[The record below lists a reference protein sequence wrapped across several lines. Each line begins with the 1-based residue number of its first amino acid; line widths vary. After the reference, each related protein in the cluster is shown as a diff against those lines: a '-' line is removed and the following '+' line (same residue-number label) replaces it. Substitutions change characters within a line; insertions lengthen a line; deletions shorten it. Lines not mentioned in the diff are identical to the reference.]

1 MTDRLTILWAK
12 AGRLLPVDTGGKI
25 RSYHLARALARR
37 HEVTMLTW
45 YDGQRDAAYE
55 EAMAREFPGAVTL
68 RAGPRRVDPLSAG
81 LRYAAGLFTG
91 APFAIRKFTTSE
103 VRALI
108 DQWAGERR
116 FDAMVCDFLSA
127 SLHFSRPESMP
138 VVLFQHN
145 VEASLWARQAQH
157 ETNPVLRA
165 VYGLEAARMRRYERE
180 ALRRF
185 RHVVAVS
192 PHDRDLMSA
201 DVDPARITVVPTGV
215 NVDQFASA
223 ASQEPSGPTVLFLGS
238 MDWEA
243 NIDGVEWMAESI
255 WPTVLA
261 SVPDARFRIVGRN
274 PHGRVLRLAGPSIE
288 VTGAVPSVTEYLAE
302 AQVVV
307 VPLRIGGGTRLKIF
321 EAMAAARAVVSTS
334 VGAEGLP
341 VTHGV
346 DLLLADDPDAF
357 ARAVIEVLRTPDRRR
372 SLGRAALALARE
384 HDWSRVA
391 GVMEQAID
399 RVRERS
405 SDAGRPG

>member
-1 MTDRLTILWAK
+1 M
-12 AGRLLPVDTGGKI
+12 
-25 RSYHLARALARR
+25 
-37 HEVTMLTW
+37 
-45 YDGQRDAAYE
+45 
-55 EAMAREFPGAVTL
+55 
-68 RAGPRRVDPLSAG
+68 
-81 LRYAAGLFTG
+81 
-91 APFAIRKFTTSE
+91 
-103 VRALI
+103 
-108 DQWAGERR
+108 
-116 FDAMVCDFLSA
+116 
-127 SLHFSRPESMP
+127 
-138 VVLFQHN
+138 
-145 VEASLWARQAQH
+145 
-157 ETNPVLRA
+157 
-165 VYGLEAARMRRYERE
+165 
-180 ALRRF
+180 
-185 RHVVAVS
+185 
-192 PHDRDLMSA
+192 
-201 DVDPARITVVPTGV
+201 
-215 NVDQFASA
+215 
-223 ASQEPSGPTVLFLGS
+223 
-238 MDWEA
+238 
-243 NIDGVEWMAESI
+243 
-255 WPTVLA
+255 
-261 SVPDARFRIVGRN
+261 
-274 PHGRVLRLAGPSIE
+274 LRLAGPSIE